1 MVIEINEI
9 SPFENEE
16 DLEMADGLSGAVGAD
31 LTTYLNL
38 YVKEN
43 GLGTV
48 FNADT
53 DFVLGDI
60 GKRRPDIA
68 FCSFE
73 TLPEPPRT
81 VVPVPPDL
89 AIEVVSSR
97 DEFDNTDR
105 KLQEYLQVKIKL
117 IWVVR
122 PVMKVIEVY
131 RQDGTT
137 TLLNLKDTLKGEDV
151 VKGFELP
158 ISKLFGVAKRPD

>member
-1 MVIEINEI
+1 MAIGINEI
-9 SPFENEE
+9 SELENEE
-16 DLEMADGLSGAVGAD
+16 DAEMADGLSGAVGAD

-73 TLPEPPRT
+73 TLPEPPRS

-122 PVMKVIEVY
+122 PVMKLIEVY
-131 RQDGTT
+131 RADGTT
-137 TLLNLKDTLKGEDV
+137 SLLNLKDTLKGEDV

-158 ISKLFGVAKRPD
+158 ISKLFEVAKKPN